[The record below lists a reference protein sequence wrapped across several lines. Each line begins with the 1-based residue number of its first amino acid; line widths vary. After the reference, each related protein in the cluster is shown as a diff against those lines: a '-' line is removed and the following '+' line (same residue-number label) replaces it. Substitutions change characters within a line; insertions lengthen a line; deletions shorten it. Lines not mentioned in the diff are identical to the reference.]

1 MLHRGELL
9 AGLAGCGEE
18 FEAWLLMERRRLEEL
33 YHDVLRRLLDHYVVC
48 GVIDRA
54 IQVALRLLDLDP
66 LQESVHGTLMRLYMY
81 QDRVGAALA
90 QYRSCRDVLAR
101 ELCVGPAMETE
112 HLRAEL
118 LKLVPGP
125 GSDAPEREIDDVPE
139 RHTVLRAG
147 AEQRAR
153 RRAEL
158 GGGGP
163 SLAVLPFAG
172 AGEPPAPA
180 HLCDGI
186 AEDIATEVARF
197 RELQVIAPASA
208 LACGT
213 GGRAPERVGRELGA
227 SYVVH
232 GSLRMAGEQL
242 RLTARLIEAAS
253 GRQLWAERFDCAPGQ
268 WFVAQDQLVRRVVGT
283 LVGRIEDAHLEAI
296 RGKRPED
303 WGAYDLWLRGWS
315 ALRRPDLGSIAEAR
329 RCFQQALSRDSRFAR
344 AYLGLA
350 MAHLS
355 EWACFA
361 WNHWYF
367 PRQEVLDLA
376 HKAVALDERDHRAN
390 CILGVA
396 QLYAGD
402 DVAARSQ
409 LMRALELNPHDADV
423 LAHTSAAMAWLGEHE
438 LAVAAGR
445 DALRLAPHHPEW
457 YAAFA
462 GIALFAARNLR
473 RSHRDHGPGTRGAVQ
488 HAGLHR
494 GLLCAPGPRGSYPCL
509 P

>member
-1 MLHRGELL
+1 MALL
-9 AGLAGCGEE
+9 
-18 FEAWLLMERRRLEEL
+18 
-33 YHDVLRRLLDHYVVC
+33 
-48 GVIDRA
+48 
-54 IQVALRLLDLDP
+54 LLDLDP
-66 LQESVHGTLMRLYMY
+66 LQESVHRTLMRLYMY

-90 QYRSCRDVLAR
+90 QYRSCRDLLAR
-101 ELCVGPAMETE
+101 ELGVGPAVETE
-112 HLRAEL
+112 RLRAEL
-118 LKLVPGP
+118 LNLVPGAE
-125 GSDAPEREIDDVPE
+125 APEREIDDVPE
-139 RHTVLRAG
+139 RRAVLRAG

-158 GGGGP
+158 GGGP
-163 SLAVLPFAG
+163 SLAVLSFAG

-180 HLCDGI
+180 HLCDGL
-186 AEDIATEVARF
+186 AEDIATEIARF

-208 LACGT
+208 LACAHA
-213 GGRAPERVGRELGA
+213 GGAPERVGRELGA

-232 GSLRMAGEQL
+232 GGLRMAGEQF
-242 RLTARLIEAAS
+242 RMTARLIEAAS

-268 WFVAQDQLVRRVVGT
+268 WYTAQDQVVRRIVGT

-296 RGKRPED
+296 RGRRPED

-329 RCFQQALSRDSRFAR
+329 RCFQQALTRDSRFAR

-376 HKAVALDERDHRAN
+376 HKAVELDDRDHRAN

-402 DVAARSQ
+402 DAAARGQ
-409 LMRALELNPHDADV
+409 LMRALDLNPHDADV

-438 LAVAAGR
+438 IAVAAGR

-462 GIALFAARNLR
+462 GIALFAARIYDEAIETMAPAPEALCNTPAFIAASYAHLGRADRTAAYRETVQRHHR
-473 RSHRDHGPGTRGAVQ
+473 RQLA
-488 HAGLHR
+488 R
-494 GLLCAPGPRGSYPCL
+494 GLFPESTSCIDWLLALDPFRQAVDAQHYLDGLRKAGFG
-509 P
+509 